1 VRRLSS
7 REDNYLGQTIERL
20 DRVSRAMN
28 PLLLFV
34 AVSLVV
40 LNLACVLNLI
50 DWRNLPPPPV
60 AVAASPDDTVAKPA
74 PVKPSPPA
82 SEPRAAT
89 SPD

>member
-1 VRRLSS
+1 M
-7 REDNYLGQTIERL
+7 GQTIERL

-50 DWRNLPPPPV
+50 DWRNLPPPPA
-60 AVAASPDDTVAKPA
+60 AVAASSDDAVAKPA
-74 PVKPSPPA
+74 PGKLSPPA